1 MIAVTNTSESISCVL
16 RFIVLAFLIAL
27 MSACSLFSSVSA
39 DDWVSLGSPPSGVAS
54 VIAASGSEIWVSSNE
69 GGIYTANVHF
79 HCDSGEVCWEWQP
92 VETLPDY
99 AKSISNESTGPQS
112 STQCDTLNPEHP
124 AANPNGDMIECI
136 YSPDLAGET
145 IAQFYFALMS
155 DGTILFLD
163 NSSGFNPFVFNSL
176 HHGIGLLEPAG

>member
-27 MSACSLFSSVSA
+27 MSDCSLFSSVSA

-79 HCDSGEVCWEWQP
+79 HCDS
-92 VETLPDY
+92 
-99 AKSISNESTGPQS
+99 
-112 STQCDTLNPEHP
+112 
-124 AANPNGDMIECI
+124 
-136 YSPDLAGET
+136 
-145 IAQFYFALMS
+145 
-155 DGTILFLD
+155 
-163 NSSGFNPFVFNSL
+163 
-176 HHGIGLLEPAG
+176 